1 MTRRRSHVRKNQRR
15 WDLEADEYQRTHGRT
30 LARTA
35 KAWGVWRIPERD
47 LEVLGDVRGKD
58 VLELGC
64 GAARW
69 SIALARDGARPVG
82 LDVSGEQLGHAR
94 RAVRRARLSLPLVQ
108 ASAEELPLRDERFDV
123 VFCDHGALG
132 FTDPYRTVPEA
143 ARVLRPGGVLA
154 FSMMT
159 PFADACWPG
168 GAEVPTGELSVDYFG
183 ISHEGAEEPIESQLG
198 YGDWIRLFH
207 SSGLNVEDLIELHP
221 PPDATS
227 SYFGENHLAWAR
239 RWPLEHIWKVRKQG

>member
-1 MTRRRSHVRKNQRR
+1 MTNVEPSRAFWSATS
-15 WDLEADEYQRTHGRT
+15 DGYQRGYGPDMKVERPG
-30 LARTA
+30 
-35 KAWGVWRIPERD
+35 WGVWQIPED
-47 LEVLGDVRGKD
+47 EVHALGPIEGKD

-64 GAARW
+64 GAAQW
-69 SIALARDGARPVG
+69 SICLARQGAKPVG
-82 LDVSGEQLGHAR
+82 LDRSEAQLAQAR
-94 RAVRRARLSLPLVQ
+94 SLMAEADVHFPLVD
-108 ASAEELPLRDERFDV
+108 STAESTPFGKESFDV
-123 VFCDHGALG
+123 VFSDHGALG
-132 FTDPYRTVPEA
+132 FTDPYKTVPEA

-159 PFADACWPG
+159 PFADACWAG
-168 GAEVPTGELSVDYFG
+168 GNEGPSGELSVDYFG
-183 ISHEGAEEPIESQLG
+183 VHRDDGEGAVEFQLG

-227 SYFGENHLAWAR
+227 TYFGEDHLAWAR

>member
-1 MTRRRSHVRKNQRR
+1 MTNVEPNRAFWRAAS
-15 WDLEADEYQRTHGRT
+15 DGYQRGHGPDIKVERPG
-30 LARTA
+30 
-35 KAWGVWRIPERD
+35 WGVWQIPED
-47 LEVLGDVRGKD
+47 EVHALGPVEGKD

-64 GAARW
+64 GAAQW
-69 SIALARDGARPVG
+69 SIALARKGAKVVG
-82 LDVSGEQLGHAR
+82 LDRSETQLAQAR
-94 RAVRRARLSLPLVQ
+94 ELMAEADVHFPLVE
-108 ASAEELPLRDERFDV
+108 SGAEATPFSKESFDV

-132 FTDPYRTVPEA
+132 FADPYRTVPEA

-168 GAEVPTGELSVDYFG
+168 GTEVPSGELSVDYFG
-183 ISHEGAEEPIESQLG
+183 IHRDAGDDPAEFQLG

-207 SSGLNVEDLIELHP
+207 SSGLNVEDLVELHP

-227 SYFGENHLAWAR
+227 TYFGDDHLAWAR
-239 RWPLEHIWKVRKQG
+239 RWPLEHIWKVRKQA